1 MTPTYKKRKQAGV
14 KGHHWEI
21 LLGVETA
28 ALSAVN
34 PVSQRL
40 GEFLGAKN

>member
-1 MTPTYKKRKQAGV
+1 MNGP
-14 KGHHWEI
+14 
-21 LLGVETA
+21 LGVETA

-40 GEFLGAKN
+40 GVSDEKVGRILRKQLKGL